1 MPYLGTAPT
10 PFASPE
16 TFEDI
21 FPITTPQNVFTL
33 SRDVVSETDIMIS
46 INGVV
51 QHGASHILSG
61 VNNRTLTLDA
71 NLEEND
77 ELRVLHYGFKAVSI
91 NTGAP
96 DDDSVTTQK
105 LSNNAVETLKIAD
118 DAVTGPKID
127 DGAISANHINS
138 SLSLAGPSLGDDSI
152 IRTNK
157 KNISQNIV
165 FDGDENGMTVGPIT
179 IDPTYSVTVTAGSTW
194 TII

>member
-16 TFEDI
+16 TIEDI
-21 FPITTPQNVFTL
+21 FPIVTPQNVFTL
-33 SRDVVSETDIMIS
+33 SRDVTSETDILIS
-46 INGVV
+46 INGVI

-61 VNNRTLTLDA
+61 VNNRTLTLDD
-71 NLEEND
+71 NLEIGD

-96 DDDSVTTQK
+96 DDLSVTTQK
-105 LSNNAVETLKIAD
+105 ISNNAVETLQIAD

-127 DGAISANHINS
+127 DGAISANHINA
-138 SLSLAGPSLGDDSI
+138 SLSLAGPSHGQNSI
-152 IRTNK
+152 IRTNATH
-157 KNISQNIV
+157 ITETIT
-165 FDGDENGMTVGPIT
+165 FDPDTNGMTVGPIT
-179 IDPTYSVTVTAGSTW
+179 IDPTYSVTVVDGSTW

>member
-16 TFEDI
+16 TIEDI
-21 FPITTPQNVFTL
+21 FPIVTPQNVFTL
-33 SRDVVSETDIMIS
+33 SRDVTSETDILIS
-46 INGVV
+46 INGVI

-61 VNNRTLTLDA
+61 VNNRTLTLDD
-71 NLEEND
+71 NLEIGD

-96 DDDSVTTQK
+96 DDLSVTTQK
-105 LSNNAVETLKIAD
+105 ISNNAVETLKIAD

-127 DGAISANHINS
+127 DGAISANHINA
-138 SLSLAGPSLGDDSI
+138 SLSLAGPSHGQNSI
-152 IRTNK
+152 IRTNATH
-157 KNISQNIV
+157 ITETIT
-165 FDGDENGMTVGPIT
+165 FDPDTNGMTVGPIT
-179 IDPTYSVTVTAGSTW
+179 IDPTYSVTVVEGSTW

>member
-21 FPITTPQNVFTL
+21 FPITAPQSVFTL
-33 SRDVVSETDIMIS
+33 SKDVTSETDILIS
-46 INGVV
+46 INGVI
-51 QHGASHILSG
+51 QHGNSHILSG

-71 NLEEND
+71 NLEIDD

-96 DDDSVTTQK
+96 DDNSVTTQK
-105 LSNNAVETLKIAD
+105 ISNSAVETLQIAD

-127 DGAISANHINS
+127 DGAISANHINA
-138 SLSLAGPSLGDDSI
+138 SLSLAGPSLGLDSI

-179 IDPTYSVTVTAGSTW
+179 IDPTYYVTVTDGSTW

>member
-21 FPITTPQNVFTL
+21 FPVTTPQNVFTL
-33 SRDVVSETDIMIS
+33 SRDVTSETDILIS
-46 INGVV
+46 INGVI

-61 VNNRTLTLDA
+61 VNNRTLTLDN
-71 NLEEND
+71 NLEVND

-165 FDGDENGMTVGPIT
+165 FDVDTNGMTVGPIT
-179 IDPTYSVTVTAGSTW
+179 IDPTYYVTVSSGSTW

>member
-21 FPITTPQNVFTL
+21 FPITAPQSVFTL
-33 SRDVVSETDIMIS
+33 SKDVTSETDILIS
-46 INGVV
+46 INGVI

-61 VNNRTLTLDA
+61 VNNRTLTLDD
-71 NLEEND
+71 NLEIGD

-96 DDDSVTTQK
+96 DDNSVTTQK
-105 LSNNAVETLKIAD
+105 ISNSAVETLQIAD

-138 SLSLAGPSLGDDSI
+138 SLSLAGPSHGQNSI
-152 IRTNK
+152 IRTNAT
-157 KNISQNIV
+157 NISENIT
-165 FDGDENGMTVGPIT
+165 FDPDTNGMTVGPIT
-179 IDPTYSVTVTAGSTW
+179 IDPTYSVTVVSGSTW

>member
-21 FPITTPQNVFTL
+21 FPIVTPQSVFTL
-33 SRDVVSETDIMIS
+33 SKDVTSETDIIIS
-46 INGVV
+46 INGVI
-51 QHGASHILSG
+51 QHGPAHILSG
-61 VNNRTLTLDA
+61 VNNRTLTLDE
-71 NLEEND
+71 NLEPED
-77 ELRVLHYGFKAVSI
+77 ELRVLHLGFKAVSI

-96 DDDSVTTQK
+96 DDNSVTTQK
-105 LSNNAVETLKIAD
+105 ISNSAVETLQIAD

-138 SLSLAGPSLGDDSI
+138 SLSLAGPSHGSNSI
-152 IRTNK
+152 IRTNA
-157 KNISQNIV
+157 KNISENII
-165 FDGDENGMTVGPIT
+165 FDEDTNGMTVGPIT
-179 IDPTYSVTVTAGSTW
+179 IDPTYYVTVSSGSTW

>member
-21 FPITTPQNVFTL
+21 FPIVTAQSVFTL
-33 SRDVVSETDIMIS
+33 SKDVTSETDILIS

-61 VNNRTLTLDA
+61 VNNRTLTLDE
-71 NLEEND
+71 NLEPED
-77 ELRVLHYGFKAVSI
+77 ELRVLHLGFKAVSI

-96 DDDSVTTQK
+96 DDNSVTTQK
-105 LSNNAVETLKIAD
+105 ISNSAVETLQIAD

-138 SLSLAGPSLGDDSI
+138 SLSLAGPSHGSKSI
-152 IRTNK
+152 IRTNA
-157 KNISQNIV
+157 KNISENII
-165 FDGDENGMTVGPIT
+165 FDEDTNGMTVGPIT
-179 IDPTYSVTVTAGSTW
+179 IDPTYYVTVSSGSTW

>member
-21 FPITTPQNVFTL
+21 FPITAPQSVFTL
-33 SRDVVSETDIMIS
+33 SKDVTSETDILIS
-46 INGVV
+46 INGVI
-51 QHGASHILSG
+51 QHGNSHVLSG

-71 NLEEND
+71 NLEIDD

-96 DDDSVTTQK
+96 DDNSVTTQK
-105 LSNNAVETLKIAD
+105 ISNSAVETLQIAD

-127 DGAISANHINS
+127 DGAISANHINA
-138 SLSLAGPSLGDDSI
+138 SLSLAGPSLGLESI

-179 IDPTYSVTVTAGSTW
+179 IDPTFYVTVTAGSTW

>member
-16 TFEDI
+16 TIEDI
-21 FPITTPQNVFTL
+21 FPIVTPQNVFTL
-33 SRDVVSETDIMIS
+33 SRDVTSETDILIS
-46 INGVV
+46 INGVI

-61 VNNRTLTLDA
+61 VNNRTLTLDD
-71 NLEEND
+71 NLEIGD

-96 DDDSVTTQK
+96 DDLSVTTQK
-105 LSNNAVETLKIAD
+105 ISNNAVETLQIAD

-127 DGAISANHINS
+127 DGAISANHINA
-138 SLSLAGPSLGDDSI
+138 SLSLAGPSHGQNSI
-152 IRTNK
+152 IRTNATH
-157 KNISQNIV
+157 ITETIT
-165 FDGDENGMTVGPIT
+165 FDPDTNGMTVGPIT
-179 IDPTYSVTVTAGSTW
+179 IDPTYSVTVVEGSTW

>member
-21 FPITTPQNVFTL
+21 FPIVTPQSVFTL
-33 SRDVVSETDIMIS
+33 SKDVTSETDILIS

-61 VNNRTLTLDA
+61 VNNRTLTLDE
-71 NLEEND
+71 NLEIDD

-96 DDDSVTTQK
+96 DDNSVTTQK
-105 LSNNAVETLKIAD
+105 ISNSAVETLQIAD

-127 DGAISANHINS
+127 DGAISANHINA
-138 SLSLAGPSLGDDSI
+138 SLSLAGPSHGQNSI
-152 IRTNK
+152 IRTNATH
-157 KNISQNIV
+157 ITETIT
-165 FDGDENGMTVGPIT
+165 FDPDTNGMTVGPIT
-179 IDPTYSVTVTAGSTW
+179 IDPTYSVTVVEGSTW

>member
-21 FPITTPQNVFTL
+21 FPIVTAQSVFTL
-33 SRDVVSETDIMIS
+33 SRDVTSETDILIS
-46 INGVV
+46 INGVI

-61 VNNRTLTLDA
+61 VNNRTLTLDD
-71 NLEEND
+71 NLEIGD

-96 DDDSVTTQK
+96 DDLSVTTQK
-105 LSNNAVETLKIAD
+105 ISNNAVETLQIAD

-127 DGAISANHINS
+127 DGAISANHINA
-138 SLSLAGPSLGDDSI
+138 SLSLAGPSHGQNSI
-152 IRTNK
+152 IRTNATH
-157 KNISQNIV
+157 ITETIT
-165 FDGDENGMTVGPIT
+165 FEPDTNGMTIGPIT
-179 IDPTYSVTVTAGSTW
+179 IDPTYSVTVVDGSTW

>member
-96 DDDSVTTQK
+96 DDNSVTTQK
-105 LSNNAVETLKIAD
+105 ISNSAVETLQIAD

-127 DGAISANHINS
+127 DGAISANHINA
-138 SLSLAGPSLGDDSI
+138 SLSLAGPSLGLDSI

-165 FDGDENGMTVGPIT
+165 FVGDENGMTVGPIT
-179 IDPTYSVTVTAGSTW
+179 IDPTYYVTVTDGSTW

>member
-21 FPITTPQNVFTL
+21 FPIVTPQSVFTL
-33 SRDVVSETDIMIS
+33 SKDVTSETDIIIS
-46 INGVV
+46 INGVI
-51 QHGASHILSG
+51 QHGPAHILSG
-61 VNNRTLTLDA
+61 VNNRTLTLDD
-71 NLEEND
+71 NLEIGD

-96 DDDSVTTQK
+96 DDNSVTTQK
-105 LSNNAVETLKIAD
+105 ISNSAVETLQIAD

-138 SLSLAGPSLGDDSI
+138 SLSLAGPSHGSNSI
-152 IRTNK
+152 IRTNA
-157 KNISQNIV
+157 KNISENII
-165 FDGDENGMTVGPIT
+165 FDENTNGMTVGPIT
-179 IDPTYSVTVTAGSTW
+179 IDPTYYVTVSSGSTW

>member
-21 FPITTPQNVFTL
+21 FPIVTPQSVFTL
-33 SRDVVSETDIMIS
+33 SKDVTSETDILIS
-46 INGVV
+46 INGVI
-51 QHGASHILSG
+51 QHGPAHILSG
-61 VNNRTLTLDA
+61 VNNRTLTLDE
-71 NLEEND
+71 NLEPED
-77 ELRVLHYGFKAVSI
+77 ELRVLHLGFKAVSI

-96 DDDSVTTQK
+96 DDNSVTTQK
-105 LSNNAVETLKIAD
+105 ISNSAVETLQIAD

-138 SLSLAGPSLGDDSI
+138 SLSLAGPSHGSNSI
-152 IRTNK
+152 IRTNA
-157 KNISQNIV
+157 KNISENII
-165 FDGDENGMTVGPIT
+165 FDEDTNGMTVGPIT
-179 IDPTYSVTVTAGSTW
+179 IDPTYYVTVSSGSTW

>member
-21 FPITTPQNVFTL
+21 FPITAPQSVFTL
-33 SRDVVSETDIMIS
+33 SKDVTSETDILIS
-46 INGVV
+46 INGVI
-51 QHGASHILSG
+51 QHGNSHVLSG

-71 NLEEND
+71 NLEIDD

-96 DDDSVTTQK
+96 DDNSVTTQK
-105 LSNNAVETLKIAD
+105 ISNSAVETLQIAD

-127 DGAISANHINS
+127 DGAISANHINA
-138 SLSLAGPSLGDDSI
+138 SLSLAGPSLGLDSI

-179 IDPTYSVTVTAGSTW
+179 IDPTYYVTVTDGSTW

>member
-138 SLSLAGPSLGDDSI
+138 SLSLAGPSLGDESI

>member
-21 FPITTPQNVFTL
+21 FPIVTAQSVFTL
-33 SRDVVSETDIMIS
+33 SRDVTSETDILIS
-46 INGVV
+46 INGVI

-61 VNNRTLTLDA
+61 VNNRTLTLDD
-71 NLEEND
+71 NLEIGD

-96 DDDSVTTQK
+96 DDLSVTTQK
-105 LSNNAVETLKIAD
+105 ITANAVETLQIAD

-138 SLSLAGPSLGDDSI
+138 SLSLAGPSHGSNSI
-152 IRTNK
+152 IRTNA
-157 KNISQNIV
+157 KNISENII
-165 FDGDENGMTVGPIT
+165 FDENTNGMTVGPIT
-179 IDPTYSVTVTAGSTW
+179 IDPTYYVTVSSGSTW

>member
-1 MPYLGTAPT
+1 M
-10 PFASPE
+10 
-16 TFEDI
+16 
-21 FPITTPQNVFTL
+21 TPQNVFTL
-33 SRDVVSETDIMIS
+33 SRDVTSETDILIS
-46 INGVV
+46 INGVI

-61 VNNRTLTLDA
+61 VNNRTLTLDD
-71 NLEEND
+71 NLEIGD

-96 DDDSVTTQK
+96 DDLSVTTQK
-105 LSNNAVETLKIAD
+105 ISNNAVETLQIAD

-127 DGAISANHINS
+127 DGAISANHINA
-138 SLSLAGPSLGDDSI
+138 SLSLAGPSLGLDSI

-165 FDGDENGMTVGPIT
+165 FAGDENGMTVGPIT
-179 IDPTYSVTVTAGSTW
+179 IDPTYYVTVTDGSTW

>member
-21 FPITTPQNVFTL
+21 FPIVTPQSVFTL
-33 SRDVVSETDIMIS
+33 SKDVTSETDIIIS
-46 INGVV
+46 INGVI
-51 QHGASHILSG
+51 QHGPAHILSG
-61 VNNRTLTLDA
+61 VNNRTLTLDE
-71 NLEEND
+71 NLEPED
-77 ELRVLHYGFKAVSI
+77 ELRVLHLGFKAVSI

-96 DDDSVTTQK
+96 DDNSVTTQK
-105 LSNNAVETLKIAD
+105 ISNSAVETLQIAD

-138 SLSLAGPSLGDDSI
+138 SLSLAGPSHGSKSI
-152 IRTNK
+152 IRTNA
-157 KNISQNIV
+157 KNISENII
-165 FDGDENGMTVGPIT
+165 FDEDTNGMTVGPIT
-179 IDPTYSVTVTAGSTW
+179 IDPTYYVTVSSGSTW

>member
-21 FPITTPQNVFTL
+21 FPIVTPQSVFTL
-33 SRDVVSETDIMIS
+33 SKDVTSETDILIS

-61 VNNRTLTLDA
+61 VNNRTLTLDE
-71 NLEEND
+71 NLEIDD

-96 DDDSVTTQK
+96 DDNSVTTQK
-105 LSNNAVETLKIAD
+105 LATSAVETLQIAD

-127 DGAISANHINS
+127 DGAISANHINA
-138 SLSLAGPSLGDDSI
+138 SLSLAGPSLGLDSI

-165 FDGDENGMTVGPIT
+165 FIGDENGMTVGPIT
-179 IDPTYSVTVTAGSTW
+179 IDPTYYVTVTDGSTW

>member
-21 FPITTPQNVFTL
+21 FPIVTPQSVFTL
-33 SRDVVSETDIMIS
+33 SKDVTSETDILIS

-61 VNNRTLTLDA
+61 VNNRTLTLDE
-71 NLEEND
+71 NLEPED
-77 ELRVLHYGFKAVSI
+77 ELRVLHLGFKAVSI

-96 DDDSVTTQK
+96 DDLSVTTQK
-105 LSNNAVETLKIAD
+105 ITANAVETLQIAD

-138 SLSLAGPSLGDDSI
+138 SLSLAGPSHGTNSI
-152 IRTNK
+152 IRTNA
-157 KNISQNIV
+157 KNISENII
-165 FDGDENGMTVGPIT
+165 FDADTNGMTVGPIT
-179 IDPTYSVTVTAGSTW
+179 IDPTYYVTVTAGSTW

>member
-21 FPITTPQNVFTL
+21 FPIVTAQSVFTL
-33 SRDVVSETDIMIS
+33 SKDVTSETDILIS
-46 INGVV
+46 INGVI

-61 VNNRTLTLDA
+61 VNNRTLTLDD
-71 NLEEND
+71 NLEIGD

-96 DDDSVTTQK
+96 DDLSVTTQK
-105 LSNNAVETLKIAD
+105 ISNNAVETLQIAD

-127 DGAISANHINS
+127 DGAISANHINA
-138 SLSLAGPSLGDDSI
+138 SLSLAGPSHGQNSI
-152 IRTNK
+152 IRTNATH
-157 KNISQNIV
+157 ITETIT
-165 FDGDENGMTVGPIT
+165 FEPDTNGMTIGPIT
-179 IDPTYSVTVTAGSTW
+179 IDPTYSVTVVDGSTW

>member
-21 FPITTPQNVFTL
+21 FPITAPQSVFTL
-33 SRDVVSETDIMIS
+33 SKDVTSETDILIS
-46 INGVV
+46 INGVI

-61 VNNRTLTLDA
+61 VNNRTLTLDD
-71 NLEEND
+71 NLEIGD

-96 DDDSVTTQK
+96 DDLSVTTQK
-105 LSNNAVETLKIAD
+105 ISNNAVETLQIAD

-127 DGAISANHINS
+127 DGAISANHINA
-138 SLSLAGPSLGDDSI
+138 SLSLAGPSHGQNSI
-152 IRTNK
+152 IRTNATH
-157 KNISQNIV
+157 ITETIT
-165 FDGDENGMTVGPIT
+165 FDPDTNGMTVGPIT
-179 IDPTYSVTVTAGSTW
+179 IDPTYSVTVVEGSTW

>member
-179 IDPTYSVTVTAGSTW
+179 IDPTFYVTVTAGSTW

>member
-21 FPITTPQNVFTL
+21 FPIVTPQSVFTL
-33 SRDVVSETDIMIS
+33 SKDVTSETDIIIS
-46 INGVV
+46 INGVI
-51 QHGASHILSG
+51 QHGPAHILSG
-61 VNNRTLTLDA
+61 VNNRTLTLDE
-71 NLEEND
+71 NLEIDD

-96 DDDSVTTQK
+96 DDNSVTTQK
-105 LSNNAVETLKIAD
+105 ISNSAVETLQIAD
-118 DAVTGPKID
+118 DAVTGPKIN

-138 SLSLAGPSLGDDSI
+138 SLSLAGPSHGSNSI
-152 IRTNK
+152 IRTNAT
-157 KNISQNIV
+157 NISENIT
-165 FDGDENGMTVGPIT
+165 FDPDTNGMTVDPIT
-179 IDPTYSVTVTAGSTW
+179 IDPTYSVTVVEGSTW

>member
-21 FPITTPQNVFTL
+21 FPITAPQSIFTL
-33 SRDVVSETDIMIS
+33 SKDVTSESDIIVS
-46 INGVV
+46 INGVI
-51 QHGASHILSG
+51 QHGPSHVLTG
-61 VNNRTLTLDA
+61 AGNKTLTLDN
-71 NLEEND
+71 NLVAND
-77 ELRVLHYGFKAVSI
+77 ELRVLHLGFKAVSI

-96 DDDSVTTQK
+96 DDLSVTTQK
-105 LSNNAVETLKIAD
+105 ITANAVETLQIAD

-127 DGAISANHINS
+127 DGSISANHINA
-138 SLSLAGPSLGDDSI
+138 SLSLAGPSLGLESI

-165 FDGDENGMTVGPIT
+165 FVGDENGMTVGPIT
-179 IDPTYSVTVTAGSTW
+179 IDPTYYVTVTDGSTW

>member
-16 TFEDI
+16 TIEDI
-21 FPITTPQNVFTL
+21 FPIVTPQNVFTL
-33 SRDVVSETDIMIS
+33 SRDVTSETDILIS
-46 INGVV
+46 INGVI

-61 VNNRTLTLDA
+61 VNNRTLTLDD
-71 NLEEND
+71 NLEIGD

-96 DDDSVTTQK
+96 DDLSVTTQK
-105 LSNNAVETLKIAD
+105 ISNNAVETLKIAD

-127 DGAISANHINS
+127 DGAISANHINA
-138 SLSLAGPSLGDDSI
+138 SLSLAGPSHGQNSI
-152 IRTNK
+152 IRTNATH
-157 KNISQNIV
+157 ITETIT
-165 FDGDENGMTVGPIT
+165 FDPDTNGMTVGPIT
-179 IDPTYSVTVTAGSTW
+179 IDPTYYVTVTDGSTW

>member
-21 FPITTPQNVFTL
+21 FPITAPQSVFTL
-33 SRDVVSETDIMIS
+33 SKDVTSETDILIS
-46 INGVV
+46 INGVI
-51 QHGASHILSG
+51 QHGNSHILSG
-61 VNNRTLTLDA
+61 VNNRTLTLDE
-71 NLEEND
+71 NLEPED
-77 ELRVLHYGFKAVSI
+77 ELRVLHLGFKAVSI

-96 DDDSVTTQK
+96 DDNSVTTQK
-105 LSNNAVETLKIAD
+105 ISNSAVETLQIAD

-138 SLSLAGPSLGDDSI
+138 SLSLAGPSHGSNSI
-152 IRTNK
+152 IRTNA
-157 KNISQNIV
+157 KNISENIV
-165 FDGDENGMTVGPIT
+165 FDADTNGMTVGPVT